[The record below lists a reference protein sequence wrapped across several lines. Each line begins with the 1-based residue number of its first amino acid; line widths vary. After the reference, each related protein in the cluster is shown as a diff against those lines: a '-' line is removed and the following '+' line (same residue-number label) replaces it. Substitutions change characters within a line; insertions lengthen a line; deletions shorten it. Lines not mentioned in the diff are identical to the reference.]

1 TVCNTG
7 NLSLKDV
14 TVFDNRTGSYV
25 VGDLVKGE
33 CNTTKQIYTV
43 TERDL
48 CSPIVNLAKANSS
61 DICGKEVEDID
72 IKTVLTVCK
81 FCISGHKYWDK
92 NGDGFIDPEDTPL
105 KNWTI
110 EVLRNGALVNETK
123 TDDEGYWEVCD
134 LIPGVY
140 NVSEVVEDGW
150 IPTYPP
156 GGFNSSV
163 EIISDN
169 VTGVD
174 FLNTG
179 AFCISGHKYWDK
191 DADGKK
197 GPLDEPLQGWVIFI
211 DEDGDHNVDP
221 REPVTTTG
229 GDGFWEI
236 CNLPPG
242 TYTVCEEMMPGWIQ
256 THPQGSGCYS
266 VDIIDQSAIGLDFL
280 NYRPS
285 NELWNEDLVH
295 IGDQFASAWDLSY
308 KDGLAKNLIEIEKT
322 QTQKACGLGTDLFNL
337 ENISIENQRADST
350 GSGTSS
356 NKIRIVTSQ
365 S

>member
-1 TVCNTG
+1 
-7 NLSLKDV
+7 
-14 TVFDNRTGSYV
+14 
-25 VGDLVKGE
+25 
-33 CNTTKQIYTV
+33 
-43 TERDL
+43 
-48 CSPIVNLAKANSS
+48 
-61 DICGKEVEDID
+61 
-72 IKTVLTVCK
+72 
-81 FCISGHKYWDK
+81 
-92 NGDGFIDPEDTPL
+92 
-105 KNWTI
+105 
-110 EVLRNGALVNETK
+110 
-123 TDDEGYWEVCD
+123 
-134 LIPGVY
+134 
-140 NVSEVVEDGW
+140 
-150 IPTYPP
+150 
-156 GGFNSSV
+156 
-163 EIISDN
+163 
-169 VTGVD
+169 
-174 FLNTG
+174 
-179 AFCISGHKYWDK
+179 
-191 DADGKK
+191 
-197 GPLDEPLQGWVIFI
+197 
-211 DEDGDHNVDP
+211 VDP